1 MSKIRAALT
10 ILLATLWLPVSSHCL
25 LLEVSS
31 GLESLSCCTHTE
43 AQEAAPHHE
52 DDCATDAC
60 SVVEGAKYQSSFQ
73 RVTVPPLDTHV
84 LFELLPLLEPT
95 LTSTVI
101 GTHQSDDAL
110 ARLPVAWQFSART
123 ALPPRAPSFVS

>member
-10 ILLATLWLPVSSHCL
+10 ILLAILWLPVTSHCR

-31 GLESLSCCTHTE
+31 GLESLSCCTHSAAEE
-43 AQEAAPHHE
+43 ASPHHE

-60 SVVEGAKYQSSFQ
+60 SVVEAAKYKSSSQ
-73 RVTVPPLDTHV
+73 RVTVPPLYLQV
-84 LFELLPLLEPT
+84 LFDLPPLLENALSFCAVTP
-95 LTSTVI
+95 
-101 GTHQSDDAL
+101 HQSDDTL

-123 ALPPRAPSFVS
+123 ALSPRAPSFVS